1 VAKFFFFPLK
11 TRLFSNSFTKMNA
24 DTDGSLLVA
33 RRNFENRLVLRRNYD
48 RPSQLI
54 LANTHVSTAYYLTL
68 CVSPPTVIAYLLTYL
83 HTYSLTYLLPY
94 LLTYLP
100 PYLLTYL
107 LTPLFIYLLT
117 YSLISLLTY
126 FLNYLLTPIFTYL
139 LTYSLIYLLPY
150 LFPYSLN

>member
-1 VAKFFFFPLK
+1 M
-11 TRLFSNSFTKMNA
+11 SA

-68 CVSPPTVIAYLLTYL
+68 CVSSPTVIAYLLTYL

-94 LLTYLP
+94 LFTYLLTP
-100 PYLLTYL
+100 LFPYLLTSLITYLLSYLLTYL
-107 LTPLFIYLLT
+107 LTPLFT
-117 YSLISLLTY
+117 
-126 FLNYLLTPIFTYL
+126 
-139 LTYSLIYLLPY
+139 YLLPY